1 MMISIKNFAPQN
13 FAIFEFFRFIIDN
26 LGERKNCF
34 NLRLI
39 LFLIASNP
47 LYGSSEDAIFNIA
60 YGDLHPL
67 QTMDFYPGSSKR
79 SIMYL
84 HGKGWI
90 AGDKRDLYQG
100 IKPFIS
106 GEFNVFSVNF
116 KVGHATAPKAIEDV
130 LCAYQYIESYSESVG
145 LSPQH
150 ISIMGR
156 SAGGHL
162 ALTAGLIISS
172 NKSHICKSSY
182 PPYAVVNL
190 FGITDLLGLHQY
202 DTNSPLANPNHDF
215 PRKWIGDSSRVASI
229 SQQFSPI
236 NLIHPQ
242 APKILSFHG
251 TKDLVVP
258 FRQAQR
264 FHDLLETPNEL
275 YPMQGK
281 KHGDFGPNGWGMIF
295 SRIETF
301 LGS

>member
-1 MMISIKNFAPQN
+1 VKKLVFQN
-13 FAIFEFFRFIIDN
+13 LILFKFFRAIVDKS
-26 LGERKNCF
+26 GQRKSVL

-39 LFLIASNP
+39 ILLLLPNL
-47 LYGSSEDAIFNIA
+47 LYASSEDTILDIA

-67 QTMDFYPGSSKR
+67 QKMDFYPGSSKR

-84 HGKGWI
+84 HGKGWV

-100 IKPFIS
+100 IKPFIRS
-106 GEFNVFSVNF
+106 EFNVFSVNF
-116 KVGHATAPKAIEDV
+116 RVGHATAPKAIEDV

-145 LSPQH
+145 LSSRH

-182 PPYAVVNL
+182 PPFAVINL

-202 DTNSPLANPNHDF
+202 DTNSPLADPKHDF
-215 PRKWIGDSSRVASI
+215 PRKWIGDTMRVEAISR
-229 SQQFSPI
+229 QFSPI
-236 NLIHPQ
+236 NLIHSQ

-251 TKDLVVP
+251 TKDSVVP
-258 FRQAQR
+258 FRQAKR

-275 YPMQGK
+275 YPMLDK
-281 KHGDFGPNGWGMIF
+281 KHGDFGPIGW
-295 SRIETF
+295 RIIVSKIKTF
-301 LGS
+301 LRS